1 MRDLGHLGAVER
13 FARLGPQ
20 PLPAPLERVTDLSG
34 RPRKRDCLARRCERP
49 AVSRYAPVSITARDR
64 KRLWGKS
71 GGCARCNRP
80 LTHPGQGGARETVIG
95 EEAHIVGERPGAA
108 RYEPLRPAVRDAYE
122 NRILLCPTDHTVV
135 DAEPEYWTVGKLHAL
150 KEAHEQRMTALT
162 AEARSDGLQFHLP
175 PAVMLEPVIG
185 GRQLLNI
192 IGPAYAYMFDADEFD
207 SAQENEAAK
216 ALGDAHDYGEIYSM
230 ISPAEQIDAAQ
241 RLSEVVRDAMR
252 AGLLLKGKRIE
263 VDVTDAQG
271 RQRWPVAILHL
282 RRAADVGAEQAAA
295 KETEEALREG
305 GIEGLE
311 AWAEAAR
318 RREG

>member
-108 RYEPLRPAVRDAYE
+108 RYEPLRPAERDAYE
-122 NRILLCPTDHTVV
+122 NRLLLCPTDHTVV

-192 IGPAYAYMFDADEFD
+192 IGPAYAYMFDADEF
-207 SAQENEAAK
+207 
-216 ALGDAHDYGEIYSM
+216 YSM